1 MVQNKIFLG
10 ICLTFLL
17 FVSGISFA
25 GMAKLN
31 VKPDLDT
38 PENMGY
44 RLVGENLE
52 DKFHEI
58 PGSETLVRIF
68 KKDHD
73 IIALYVL
80 PNLNVYAYAVKRG
93 KFSLTAFIDEDNDG
107 YCERTVEA
115 EEDFFID
122 MKAYGY

>member
-1 MVQNKIFLG
+1 MIKHKSIFG
-10 ICLTFLL
+10 ICLACL
-17 FVSGISFA
+17 FFFPNSIFA

-38 PENMGY
+38 PEKMMY

-68 KKDHD
+68 KKDDD
-73 IIALYVL
+73 IMALYIL
-80 PNLNVYAYAVKRG
+80 PNLEVYAYAVKRG
-93 KFSLTAFIDEDNDG
+93 NFSLTAFVDEDNDG
-107 YCERTVEA
+107 YCEKTIEA
-115 EEDFFID
+115 DEDFFID

>member
-1 MVQNKIFLG
+1 MIQNKIFFG
-10 ICLTFLL
+10 ICLSCLL
-17 FVSGISFA
+17 LLSDIAGA

-31 VKPDLDT
+31 VKPDFDT
-38 PENMGY
+38 PENLGY

-58 PGSETLVRIF
+58 TGSETLVRIF

-73 IIALYVL
+73 IMALYVL

-107 YCERTVEA
+107 YCEKTVEA